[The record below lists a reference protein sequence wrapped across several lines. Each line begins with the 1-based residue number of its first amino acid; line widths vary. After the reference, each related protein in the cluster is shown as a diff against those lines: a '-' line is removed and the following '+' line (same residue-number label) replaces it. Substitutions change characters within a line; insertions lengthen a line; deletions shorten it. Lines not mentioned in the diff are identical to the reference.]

1 MPRVPKESNLEYVIL
16 GLLNHEKLSG
26 YDIKQLIEKQISFF
40 WKKISFTQV
49 YSTLKKLE
57 KENLVVMK
65 EEKEGNRPNKKI
77 YTITRKGK
85 EKLEIW
91 VSGPL
96 KFQKTNYSFTLF
108 QEFLLKL
115 YFGGTIPEERTQYN
129 IMLLEK
135 WLTHTSGI
143 FKEFEQNLIRNLQ
156 NEEDHKY
163 YYLTMKFGQIIYE
176 SILEKWFKEAEKLL
190 KK

>member
-26 YDIKQLIEKQISFF
+26 YDIKQIIERRISFF
-40 WKKISFTQV
+40 WKKTSFTQV

-57 KENLVVMK
+57 KEELVSMR

-85 EKLEIW
+85 DKLEIW
-91 VSGPL
+91 VSRPL
-96 KFQKTNYSFTLF
+96 TFQKTNYSFTLF

-115 YFGGTIPEERTQYN
+115 YFGSSIPKEKTHYN
-129 IMLLEK
+129 IILLEK

-143 FKEFEQNLIRNLQ
+143 FKEFEQDLLRNQ
-156 NEEDHKY
+156 DEEDHKY

-176 SILEKWFKEAEKLL
+176 SILDKWFKEAERIL

>member
-1 MPRVPKESNLEYVIL
+1 MPRVPKESNLEYIIL

-26 YDIKQLIEKQISFF
+26 YDIKQLIERQISFF
-40 WKKISFTQV
+40 WKKTSFTQI

-57 KENLVVMK
+57 KEELVTMK
-65 EEKEGNRPNKKI
+65 EVKVGNRPSKKI
-77 YTITRKGK
+77 HKITRKGK

-91 VSGPL
+91 MGEPL
-96 KFQKTNYSFTLF
+96 KFEKTNYSFTLF

-115 YFGGTIPEERTQYN
+115 YFGGSIHKEKTQYN

-135 WLTHTSGI
+135 WLTHTSDL
-143 FKEFEQNLIRNLQ
+143 FKGYEQNLLRNLEK
-156 NEEDHKY
+156 EEDHKY

-176 SILEKWFKEAEKLL
+176 SILDKWFKEAERLL